1 MVVNVLTD
9 PSQPYIPPPSPPLC
23 DSSSS
28 QVRVKG
34 PPGEVVH
41 VSAVAPGSLTIVT
54 VSCTIPQGG
63 VSKAT
68 FAAVGASC
76 VAV

>member
-9 PSQPYIPPPSPPLC
+9 PPRVYHTYHPPPLRASL
-23 DSSSS
+23 SS

-54 VSCTIPQGG
+54 VSCTIEQGG

-68 FAAVGASC
+68 FAAAGAGC